1 MFFANICRSNNKWWP
16 LTRAF
21 DLSVLYL
28 FDGSFNK
35 SPQFFVTIFVVL
47 LWVLKRKKLCIFLSR
62 EFLKIFVCV
71 LSKKLVSKTIDLLRS
86 FICTSDNGNS
96 LWCSEL
102 GTSRKSHTTESVW
115 NSGLGVRVA
124 INLST
129 CVDIAKRILNFLLV
143 LLLLHLKFLRLFFA
157 NPINTKNY
165 NFRYWLICP
174 WCPCFFWG
182 VSCLLVCVFWCCY

>member
-1 MFFANICRSNNKWWP
+1 MHFPEQGILENIC
-16 LTRAF
+16 
-21 DLSVLYL
+21 
-28 FDGSFNK
+28 
-35 SPQFFVTIFVVL
+35 
-47 LWVLKRKKLCIFLSR
+47 
-62 EFLKIFVCV
+62 VCV
-71 LSKKLVSKTIDLLRS
+71 LSKKLASKTIDLLRS

-129 CVDIAKRILNFLLV
+129 CVDIAKANLNFLLFSV
-143 LLLLHLKFLRLFFA
+143 ATSFKVFSSFFVA

-174 WCPCFFWG
+174 WCPCFFLG
-182 VSCLLVCVFWCCY
+182 RQLLACVCFLVLLLNEKYSIKSHSMIKM